1 MRFLL
6 YRLRRSIDSPSR
18 NPRMATVTGRLL
30 GLAFLICFGTGL
42 YSHFLQEPLAWMTFT
57 TRPLWL
63 YQVTQG
69 IHITAGILCFPLL
82 LGKLYVV
89 FPDLFQYPPVRS
101 LKKGGAV
108 DLLERGSI
116 ALFVGASLVEIT
128 IGLLNTFQLYLWPFG
143 FRQVHYALAY
153 VIIGSLAIHIAVKLP
168 VIRRYWFKGRMPEG
182 EPVLA
187 SGREDAEIGSE
198 LADARGSSVS
208 GAGAASAAVPA
219 SARASA
225 SAPASARATASDAGE
240 PAGGGADRPP
250 FAARGI
256 TGRVFDWIDTTPA
269 PNKAVSRRGFVAT
282 LAVAAAAL
290 VALTGGQSFRVLDR
304 LNAFAPR
311 KAGVG
316 PQSLPINRTAAAAKV
331 TETAVDPGWRL
342 TIANGDRSIDLSY
355 ADLTGLPQT
364 SVDLPIACVEGWSQM
379 ASWTGVR
386 MSELAALVGATSEN
400 AFKATSL
407 ETNSRYGVM
416 TMGAEY
422 VNDPLTLV
430 AVQLNGE
437 PLDIDH
443 GYPARMIAPG
453 RPGVL
458 QTKWLSRLEVT
469 S

>member
-128 IGLLNTFQLYLWPFG
+128 IGLLNTFQLYIWPFG

-187 SGREDAEIGSE
+187 SGRDDAEIGRE
-198 LADARGSSVS
+198 LADAGQ
-208 GAGAASAAVPA
+208 
-219 SARASA
+219 ARA
-225 SAPASARATASDAGE
+225 
-240 PAGGGADRPP
+240 P
-250 FAARGI
+250 FAVRGI

-290 VALTGGQSFRVLDR
+290 VAFTGGQSFRVLDR

-311 KAGVG
+311 KAGIG

-331 TETAVDPGWRL
+331 TETAVDPGWTL

-355 ADLTGLPQT
+355 ADLTGMPQT

-379 ASWTGVR
+379 ASWRGVR
-386 MSELAALVGATSEN
+386 MSELAALVGATSTD

-416 TMGAEY
+416 TMGPEY

>member
-6 YRLRRSIDSPSR
+6 YRMRRSIDSPSR

-42 YSHFLQEPLAWMTFT
+42 YSHFLQEPLAWMAFT

-128 IGLLNTFQLYLWPFG
+128 IGLLNTFQLYIWPFG

-168 VIRRYWFKGRMPEG
+168 VIRRYWFKGRMPAG

-187 SGREDAEIGSE
+187 SGREDAEIGRE
-198 LADARGSSVS
+198 LADAR
-208 GAGAASAAVPA
+208 A
-219 SARASA
+219 ARA
-225 SAPASARATASDAGE
+225 
-240 PAGGGADRPP
+240 P

-269 PNKAVSRRGFVAT
+269 PDKAVSRRGFVAT

-290 VALTGGQSFRVLDR
+290 VAFTGGQSFRVLDR

-311 KAGVG
+311 KAGIG

-331 TETAVDPGWRL
+331 TETAVDPGWTL

-355 ADLTGLPQT
+355 ADLTGMPQT

-379 ASWTGVR
+379 ASWRGVR
-386 MSELAALVGATSEN
+386 MSELAALVGATSAD

-416 TMGAEY
+416 TMGPEY

>member
-128 IGLLNTFQLYLWPFG
+128 IGLLNTFQLYIWPFG

-187 SGREDAEIGSE
+187 SGREDAEIGRE
-198 LADARGSSVS
+198 MADAR
-208 GAGAASAAVPA
+208 AASA
-219 SARASA
+219 
-225 SAPASARATASDAGE
+225 
-240 PAGGGADRPP
+240 P

-269 PNKAVSRRGFVAT
+269 PDKAVSRRGFVAT

-290 VALTGGQSFRVLDR
+290 VAFTGGQSFRVLDR

-311 KAGVG
+311 KAGIG

-331 TETAVDPGWRL
+331 TETAVDPGWTL

-355 ADLTGLPQT
+355 ADLTGMPQT

-379 ASWTGVR
+379 ASWRGVR
-386 MSELAALVGATSEN
+386 MSELAALVGATSAD

-416 TMGAEY
+416 TMGPEY

>member
-128 IGLLNTFQLYLWPFG
+128 IGLLNTFQLYIWPFG

-168 VIRRYWFKGRMPEG
+168 VIRRYWFKGRMTEG

-187 SGREDAEIGSE
+187 SGREDAEIGRE
-198 LADARGSSVS
+198 MADAR
-208 GAGAASAAVPA
+208 AASA
-219 SARASA
+219 
-225 SAPASARATASDAGE
+225 
-240 PAGGGADRPP
+240 P

-269 PNKAVSRRGFVAT
+269 PDKAVSRRGFVAT

-290 VALTGGQSFRVLDR
+290 VAFTGGQSFRVLDR

-311 KAGVG
+311 KAGIG

-331 TETAVDPGWRL
+331 TETAVDPGWTL
-342 TIANGDRSIDLSY
+342 TIANGDRSIDLTY
-355 ADLTGLPQT
+355 ADLTGMPQT
-364 SVDLPIACVEGWSQM
+364 DVDLPISCVEGWSQM
-379 ASWTGVR
+379 ASWRGVR
-386 MSELAALVGATSEN
+386 MSELAALVGATSAD

-416 TMGAEY
+416 TMGPEY

>member
-89 FPDLFQYPPVRS
+89 FPDLFQYPPVRN

-128 IGLLNTFQLYLWPFG
+128 IGLLNTFQLYIWPFG

-187 SGREDAEIGSE
+187 SGREDAEIGRE
-198 LADARGSSVS
+198 MADAR
-208 GAGAASAAVPA
+208 AASA
-219 SARASA
+219 
-225 SAPASARATASDAGE
+225 
-240 PAGGGADRPP
+240 P

-269 PNKAVSRRGFVAT
+269 PDKAVSRRGFVAT

-290 VALTGGQSFRVLDR
+290 VAFTGGQSFRVLDR

-311 KAGVG
+311 KAGIG
-316 PQSLPINRTAAAAKV
+316 PQSLPINRTATAAKV
-331 TETAVDPGWRL
+331 TETAVDPGWTL
-342 TIANGDRSIDLSY
+342 TIANGDRSIDLTY
-355 ADLTGLPQT
+355 ADLTGMPQT
-364 SVDLPIACVEGWSQM
+364 DVDLPIACVEGWSQM
-379 ASWTGVR
+379 ASWRGVR
-386 MSELAALVGATSEN
+386 MSELAALVGATSAD

-416 TMGAEY
+416 TMGPEY

>member
-128 IGLLNTFQLYLWPFG
+128 IGLLNTFQLYIWPFG

-187 SGREDAEIGSE
+187 SGRDDAEIGRE
-198 LADARGSSVS
+198 LADAGQ
-208 GAGAASAAVPA
+208 AKA
-219 SARASA
+219 
-225 SAPASARATASDAGE
+225 
-240 PAGGGADRPP
+240 P

-290 VALTGGQSFRVLDR
+290 VAFTGGQSFRVLDR

-311 KAGVG
+311 KAGIG

-331 TETAVDPGWRL
+331 TETAVDPGWTL
-342 TIANGDRSIDLSY
+342 TIANGGRSIDLSY
-355 ADLTGLPQT
+355 ADLTGMPQT

-379 ASWTGVR
+379 ASWRGVR
-386 MSELAALVGATSEN
+386 MSELAALVGATSTD

-416 TMGAEY
+416 TMGPEY

>member
-256 TGRVFDWIDTTPA
+256 TGRVFDWIDT
-269 PNKAVSRRGFVAT
+269 
-282 LAVAAAAL
+282 
-290 VALTGGQSFRVLDR
+290 GGQSFRVLDR

>member
-128 IGLLNTFQLYLWPFG
+128 IGLLNTFQLYIWPFG

-187 SGREDAEIGSE
+187 SGREDAEIGRE
-198 LADARGSSVS
+198 MADAR
-208 GAGAASAAVPA
+208 AASA
-219 SARASA
+219 
-225 SAPASARATASDAGE
+225 
-240 PAGGGADRPP
+240 P

-269 PNKAVSRRGFVAT
+269 PDKAVSRRGFVAT

-290 VALTGGQSFRVLDR
+290 VAFTGGQSFRVLDR

-311 KAGVG
+311 KAGIG

-331 TETAVDPGWRL
+331 TETAVDPGWTL
-342 TIANGDRSIDLSY
+342 TIANGDRSIDLTY
-355 ADLTGLPQT
+355 ADLTGMPQT
-364 SVDLPIACVEGWSQM
+364 DVDLPISCVEGWSQM
-379 ASWTGVR
+379 ASWRGVR
-386 MSELAALVGATSEN
+386 MSELAALVGATSAD

-416 TMGAEY
+416 TMGPEY

>member
-128 IGLLNTFQLYLWPFG
+128 IGLLNTFQLYIWPFG

-187 SGREDAEIGSE
+187 SGREDAAIGRE
-198 LADARGSSVS
+198 LADAGQ
-208 GAGAASAAVPA
+208 
-219 SARASA
+219 ARA
-225 SAPASARATASDAGE
+225 
-240 PAGGGADRPP
+240 P
-250 FAARGI
+250 FVARGI

-269 PNKAVSRRGFVAT
+269 PDKAVSRRGFVAT

-290 VALTGGQSFRVLDR
+290 VAFTGGQSFRVLDR

-311 KAGVG
+311 KAGIG

-331 TETAVDPGWRL
+331 TETAVDPGWTL
-342 TIANGDRSIDLSY
+342 TIANGDRSIDLTY
-355 ADLTGLPQT
+355 ADLTGMPQT

-379 ASWTGVR
+379 ASWRGVR
-386 MSELAALVGATSEN
+386 MSELAALVGATSAD

-416 TMGAEY
+416 TMGPEY

>member
-128 IGLLNTFQLYLWPFG
+128 IGLLNTFQLYIWPFG

-168 VIRRYWFKGRMPEG
+168 VIGRYWFKRRMPEG

-187 SGREDAEIGSE
+187 SGREDAEIGRE
-198 LADARGSSVS
+198 LADARAASVS
-208 GAGAASAAVPA
+208 H
-219 SARASA
+219 
-225 SAPASARATASDAGE
+225 ATAGTSPTSATSPDAGE
-240 PAGGGADRPP
+240 RVTPNADRAPV
-250 FAARGI
+250 AARGI

-269 PNKAVSRRGFVAT
+269 PDKAVSRRGFVAT

-311 KAGVG
+311 KAGIG

-331 TETAVDPGWRL
+331 TETAVDPGWTL
-342 TIANGDRSIDLSY
+342 TIANGERSIDLSY
-355 ADLTGLPQT
+355 ADLKGMAQT

-379 ASWTGVR
+379 ANWTGVR
-386 MSELAALVGATSEN
+386 MSELAALVGATSAD

-416 TMGAEY
+416 TMGPEY

-430 AVQLNGE
+430 AVELNGE

>member
-128 IGLLNTFQLYLWPFG
+128 IGLLNTFQLYIWPFG

-168 VIRRYWFKGRMPEG
+168 VIRRYWFKGRMTEG

-187 SGREDAEIGSE
+187 SGREDAEIGRE
-198 LADARGSSVS
+198 MADAR
-208 GAGAASAAVPA
+208 AASA
-219 SARASA
+219 
-225 SAPASARATASDAGE
+225 
-240 PAGGGADRPP
+240 P

-269 PNKAVSRRGFVAT
+269 PDKAVSRRGFVAT

-290 VALTGGQSFRVLDR
+290 VAFTGGQSFRVLDR

-311 KAGVG
+311 KAGIG

-331 TETAVDPGWRL
+331 TETAVDPGWTL
-342 TIANGDRSIDLSY
+342 TIANGDRSIDLTY
-355 ADLTGLPQT
+355 ADLTGMPQT
-364 SVDLPIACVEGWSQM
+364 AVDLPIACVEGWSQM
-379 ASWTGVR
+379 ASWRGVR
-386 MSELAALVGATSEN
+386 MSELAALVGATSAD

-416 TMGAEY
+416 TMGPEY

>member
-128 IGLLNTFQLYLWPFG
+128 IGLLNTFQLYIWPFG

-187 SGREDAEIGSE
+187 SGREDAAIGRE
-198 LADARGSSVS
+198 LADAGQ
-208 GAGAASAAVPA
+208 
-219 SARASA
+219 ARA
-225 SAPASARATASDAGE
+225 
-240 PAGGGADRPP
+240 P
-250 FAARGI
+250 FSARGI

-269 PNKAVSRRGFVAT
+269 PDKAVSRRGFVAT
-282 LAVAAAAL
+282 LAIAAAAL
-290 VALTGGQSFRVLDR
+290 VAFTGGQSFRVLDR

-311 KAGVG
+311 KAGIG

-331 TETAVDPGWRL
+331 TETAVDPGWTL
-342 TIANGDRSIDLSY
+342 TITNGDRSIDLSY
-355 ADLTGLPQT
+355 ADLTGMPQT

-379 ASWTGVR
+379 ASWRGVR
-386 MSELAALVGATSEN
+386 MSELAALVGATSAD

-416 TMGAEY
+416 TMGPEY

>member
-128 IGLLNTFQLYLWPFG
+128 IGLLNTFQLYIWPFG

-187 SGREDAEIGSE
+187 SGREDAEIGRE
-198 LADARGSSVS
+198 MADAR
-208 GAGAASAAVPA
+208 AASA
-219 SARASA
+219 
-225 SAPASARATASDAGE
+225 
-240 PAGGGADRPP
+240 P

-269 PNKAVSRRGFVAT
+269 PDKAVSRRGFVAT

-290 VALTGGQSFRVLDR
+290 VAFTGGQSFRVLDR

-311 KAGVG
+311 KAGIG

-331 TETAVDPGWRL
+331 TQTAVDPGWTL
-342 TIANGDRSIDLSY
+342 TIANGDRSIDLTY
-355 ADLTGLPQT
+355 ADLTGMPQT
-364 SVDLPIACVEGWSQM
+364 DVDLPISCVEGWSQM
-379 ASWTGVR
+379 ASWRGVR
-386 MSELAALVGATSEN
+386 MSELAALVGATSAD

-416 TMGAEY
+416 TMGPEY

>member
-89 FPDLFQYPPVRS
+89 FPDLFQSPPVRS

-128 IGLLNTFQLYLWPFG
+128 IGLLNTFQLYIWPFG

-187 SGREDAEIGSE
+187 SGREDAEIGRE
-198 LADARGSSVS
+198 MADAR
-208 GAGAASAAVPA
+208 AASA
-219 SARASA
+219 
-225 SAPASARATASDAGE
+225 
-240 PAGGGADRPP
+240 P

-269 PNKAVSRRGFVAT
+269 PDKAVSRRGFVAT

-290 VALTGGQSFRVLDR
+290 VAFTGGQSFRVLDR

-311 KAGVG
+311 KAGIG

-331 TETAVDPGWRL
+331 TETAVDPGWTL
-342 TIANGDRSIDLSY
+342 TIANGDRSIDLTY
-355 ADLTGLPQT
+355 ADLTGMPQT
-364 SVDLPIACVEGWSQM
+364 AVDLPIACVEGWSQM
-379 ASWTGVR
+379 ASWRGVR
-386 MSELAALVGATSEN
+386 MSELAALVGATSAD

-416 TMGAEY
+416 TMGPEY

>member
-6 YRLRRSIDSPSR
+6 YRLRRSIGSPSR

-128 IGLLNTFQLYLWPFG
+128 IGLLNTFQLYIWPFG

-187 SGREDAEIGSE
+187 SGREDAEIGRE
-198 LADARGSSVS
+198 MADAR
-208 GAGAASAAVPA
+208 AASA
-219 SARASA
+219 
-225 SAPASARATASDAGE
+225 
-240 PAGGGADRPP
+240 P

-269 PNKAVSRRGFVAT
+269 PDKAVSRRGFVAT

-290 VALTGGQSFRVLDR
+290 VAFTGGQSFRVLDR

-311 KAGVG
+311 KAGIG

-331 TETAVDPGWRL
+331 TETAVDPGWTL

-355 ADLTGLPQT
+355 ADLTGMPQT

-379 ASWTGVR
+379 ASWRGVR
-386 MSELAALVGATSEN
+386 MSELAALVGATSAD

-416 TMGAEY
+416 TMGPEY